1 MGAITPATMFMI
13 SAGISTAGTIMQA
26 RAANA
31 ASREMTRRYEQEA
44 KIAEFEGLQAE
55 LARRREVD
63 QILANNRAV
72 KGASGVGE
80 SRSFMAIQQDVRNVL
95 DRDLANIR
103 FNTNKIKTS
112 YDQAIYNEKLNATY
126 SNIGALVNASTTI
139 VNGWQY
145 HDMYRKAGEKTFGQK
160 VIGFKNRIIRG

>member
-1 MGAITPATMFMI
+1 MSAITPATMFMI
-13 SAGISTAGTIMQA
+13 SAGISATGSILQM

-31 ASREMTRRYEQEA
+31 AARENIRRYEQE
-44 KIAEFEGLQAE
+44 KKVAEFEGLQAE
-55 LARRREVD
+55 LARRREVE

-80 SRSFMAIQQDVRNVL
+80 SRSFLAIQQDIRNVL
-95 DRDLANIR
+95 EQDLATNR
-103 FNTNKIKTS
+103 FNVNKIKTS
-112 YDQAIYNEKLNATY
+112 YDQAIYNEKLDRRY
-126 SNIGALVNASTTI
+126 SNIGSLVNASTTI

-145 HDMYRKAGEKTFGQK
+145 HDMYLKEGEETFGKK